1 MERELGIDPGRLS
14 DSELLEELQSLHRTR
29 HDTLLHGSSDA
40 LAAHT
45 RRTEQLE
52 NEYLRRHPNRAVSA
66 GRTREGAR
74 ARTE

>member
-1 MERELGIDPGRLS
+1 MEREMGIDPGRLS

-52 NEYLRRHPNRAVSA
+52 NEYLRRHPDRAVSA